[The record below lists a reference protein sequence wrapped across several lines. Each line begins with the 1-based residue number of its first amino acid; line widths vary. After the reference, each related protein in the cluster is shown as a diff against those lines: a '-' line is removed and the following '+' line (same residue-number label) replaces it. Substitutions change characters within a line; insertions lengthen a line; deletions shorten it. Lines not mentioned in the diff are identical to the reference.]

1 MARRIFHFVILLL
14 ASWTVMT
21 FTHEAGHLV
30 GGWFCGG
37 TLLTA
42 DLLPWHMPYSI
53 FSPDPKPLVTLWSG
67 PILGVL
73 VPLLVALVIQREWSR
88 RSSGPCPEVWFI
100 AHFCLLANGTY
111 LALAWWSGDP
121 ELDTPKLLKHGASP
135 VSIGIYCLATII
147 LGYAGFRRSC
157 LLVFRPLMPT
167 GAERSIHQTVRE
179 TGSSTKDE

>member
-1 MARRIFHFVILLL
+1 MARPIFYFVLLL
-14 ASWTVMT
+14 IASWTVMT

-37 TLLTA
+37 TLLAA

-73 VPLLVALVIQREWSR
+73 VPLLAALVIRRE
-88 RSSGPCPEVWFI
+88 GMWFI

-111 LALAWWSGDP
+111 LASAWWSGDP
-121 ELDTPKLLKHGASP
+121 YLDAPKLLKHGASP
-135 VSIGIYCLATII
+135 ATIGFYCLVTIVV
-147 LGYAGFRRSC
+147 GYSGFRRSC
-157 LLVFRPLMPT
+157 LLIFRPKAPAD
-167 GAERSIHQTVRE
+167 AECSIDQKSFE
-179 TGSSTKDE
+179 TGSSSKG